1 MPWNGSGVVSLL
13 YSWVARRDAGSPT
26 NIIGATE
33 MDAQD
38 QDLADAIENC
48 VARDGQNAASANL
61 PMGGFLHTNV
71 GAATLRANYGRV
83 AELQDGTIWRA
94 ASPGGTG
101 DAITGTITPA
111 PSTYT
116 TGMKVWVVAPGAN
129 TVTNPTINVNSLG
142 AKTIRKHQGVLTAG
156 DYGSGDI
163 LYLIYD
169 GTGFELVN
177 PKFPVS
183 VPAVDL
189 NSLTTDSTGGAVG
202 DFLPFVDLSDSNAS
216 NKVTVQ
222 NLFDNVLSGFTADT
236 TIGGTGDRVIFSD
249 ASESNAAQ
257 VGTVDNLLINGLQL
271 LTTDATGG
279 VLTDLIPFV
288 DASESNAGNK
298 VTVELLVAN
307 SISGGTDLT
316 SPESNQSLYQF
327 LARKTDGANI
337 RRVTLNQIGAGKQ
350 TVWVPAAAMTARTT
364 NGAATGTTE
373 STTNK
378 VMNKTLDF
386 DTSTQEFAQFNISF
400 PKGWNEGTVTFIP
413 YWTAASGTGGVV
425 WALEGVAVSDDD
437 VIDAAFGT
445 AQTSTDTLIATTD
458 VHVGPE
464 SASITIAGTPAVGD
478 ICYFQIKRNPA
489 DGSDTLNADARLIG
503 IRLIYTIDSN
513 IDD

>member
-94 ASPGGTG
+94 ASPGGTA

-177 PKFPVS
+177 PKFATLSASYQPLDATLTALAGLTYTS
-183 VPAVDL
+183 GTLVPT
-189 NSLTTDSTGGAVG
+189 LTASDTFTLEDAATFVRTTGSQSIAGAKT
-202 DFLPFVDLSDSNAS
+202 FSDSVT
-216 NKVTVQ
+216 VTVQ
-222 NLFDNVLSGFTADT
+222 ANRFGTAAGSYTAPSNTGINILLYNSSATNYAGIGSDNSGHMYFV
-236 TIGGTGDRVIFSD
+236 TGITSPSTRFQI
-249 ASESNAAQ
+249 
-257 VGTVDNLLINGLQL
+257 T
-271 LTTDATGG
+271 
-279 VLTDLIPFV
+279 
-288 DASESNAGNK
+288 NAGS
-298 VTVELLVAN
+298 LLDAN
-307 SISGGTDLT
+307 LNPILASGKIAV
-316 SPESNQSLYQF
+316 P
-327 LARKTDGANI
+327 
-337 RRVTLNQIGAGKQ
+337 
-350 TVWVPAAAMTARTT
+350 VPASSMVSNTT

-373 STTNK
+373 TSTNK
-378 VMNKTLDF
+378 VMVRTLDF
-386 DTSTQEFAQFNISF
+386 DTTTQEGAQFCIPM
-400 PKGWNEGTVTFIP
+400 PKSWNEGTVTFQP
-413 YWTAASGTGGVV
+413 VWTAASGSGGVV
-425 WALEGVAVSDDD
+425 WELRAVAMSDDD
-437 VIDAAFGT
+437 ALDAAWGT
-445 AQTSTDTLIATTD
+445 GQTSTDTLIAAND
-458 VHVGPE
+458 VHTGPE
-464 SASITIAGTPAVGD
+464 SAAITIAGSPAENDLVF
-478 ICYFQIKRNPA
+478 FQIRRNVA
-489 DGSDTLNADARLIG
+489 DASDTLGGDARLIA
-503 IRLIYTIDSN
+503 IRLFITTNAPNDA
-513 IDD
+513 

>member
-1 MPWNGSGVVSLL
+1 
-13 YSWVARRDAGSPT
+13 
-26 NIIGATE
+26 
-33 MDAQD
+33 
-38 QDLADAIENC
+38 
-48 VARDGQNAASANL
+48 
-61 PMGGFLHTNV
+61 
-71 GAATLRANYGRV
+71 
-83 AELQDGTIWRA
+83 
-94 ASPGGTG
+94 
-101 DAITGTITPA
+101 
-111 PSTYT
+111 
-116 TGMKVWVVAPGAN
+116 MKVWVVAPGAN
-129 TVTNPTINVNSLG
+129 TVTNPTINVNALG
-142 AKTIRKHQGVLTAG
+142 AKTIRKHQGVLAVG

-163 LYLIYD
+163 LYLVYD
-169 GTGFELVN
+169 GTGFEILN
-177 PKFPVS
+177 PKNAAS
-183 VPAVDL
+183 TAAIDL
-189 NSLTTDSTGGAVG
+189 NALTTDATGGAAG
-202 DFLPFVDLSDSNAS
+202 DFLPFVDVSDANAS

-279 VLTDLIPFV
+279 ATNDLIPFV

-298 VTVELLVAN
+298 VSVSDLFLNAITNATEDTTPETAADFVVTRDN
-307 SISGGTDLT
+307 SAAA
-316 SPESNQSLYQF
+316 Y
-327 LARKTDGANI
+327 RKVRLDRLG
-337 RRVTLNQIGAGKQ
+337 VGKQ
-350 TVWVPAAAMTARTT
+350 TVWVPAAAMTSRTT

-373 STTNK
+373 STTNRI
-378 VMNKTLDF
+378 MNKVLDF
-386 DTSTQEFAQFNISF
+386 DTTTQEFAQFNIAF

-464 SASITIAGTPAVGD
+464 SSAITIAGTPAVGD

>member
-48 VARDGQNAASANL
+48 VARDGQNTASANL

-111 PSTYT
+111 PSAYT

-129 TVTNPTINVNSLG
+129 TVTNPTINVNALG
-142 AKTIRKHQGVLTAG
+142 AKTIRKHQGALAAS

-163 LYLIYD
+163 LYMVYD
-169 GTGFELVN
+169 GTGFELIN

-183 VPAVDL
+183 TPAVDL
-189 NSLTTDSTGGAVG
+189 NALTTDATGGAVG
-202 DFLPFVDLSDSNAS
+202 DFLPFVDVSDANAS

-236 TIGGTGDRVIFSD
+236 TIGETGDRVIFSD

-279 VLTDLIPFV
+279 ATNDLIPFV

-298 VTVELLVAN
+298 VSVSDLFLNAITNATEDTTPETAADFVVTRDN
-307 SISGGTDLT
+307 SAAAYKKVRLDRLGI
-316 SPESNQSLYQF
+316 
-327 LARKTDGANI
+327 
-337 RRVTLNQIGAGKQ
+337 GKQ
-350 TVWVPAAAMTARTT
+350 TVWVPAAAMTTRTT
-364 NGAATGTTE
+364 NGAASGTTE

-378 VMNKTLDF
+378 VMNKVLDF
-386 DTSTQEFAQFNISF
+386 DQTTQEFAQFTVSF

-425 WALEGVAVSDDD
+425 WALEAVAVSDDD
-437 VIDAAFGT
+437 AIDAAFGT
-445 AQTSTDTLIATTD
+445 AQTSTDTLIATGD

-464 SASITIAGTPAVGD
+464 SSAVTIGGSPTAGD
-478 ICYFQIKRNPA
+478 ITYFQIKRDPA